1 MRHSIL
7 LALGVCVAST
17 PARAQTYEQDSLK
30 DIMWVAANL
39 GFGTAHL
46 SCNGCP
52 APAGGMDFLLALGGV
67 RNRHIRA
74 ALMWDEWESASSR
87 TESLLLSVYYYPWAK
102 QRFFLEGGFGGS
114 LVCVR
119 QGSAD
124 STVSGS
130 GVVFAGGLGF
140 EVPLAPDK
148 PGVLLKP
155 RVGFTRIAGG
165 DVARASVVSI
175 GVGVQ
180 WER

>member
-1 MRHSIL
+1 MRHAIL
-7 LALGVCVAST
+7 LALGVCLASA
-17 PARAQTYEQDSLK
+17 PARAQTYEQDSLR
-30 DIMWVAANL
+30 DIRWGAANL
-39 GFGTAHL
+39 GFGIGHL

-52 APAGGMDFLLALGGV
+52 AQAVGMDFMLALGGV
-67 RNRHIRA
+67 RNRHIRG
-74 ALMWDEWESASSR
+74 ALIWDEWASASSR
-87 TESLLLSVYYYPWAK
+87 TESLVLSVYYYPWAK

-114 LVCVR
+114 SVCVR
-119 QGSAD
+119 QVGAD
-124 STVSGS
+124 STASGS
-130 GVVFAGGLGF
+130 GVVFIGGLGF
-140 EVPLAPDK
+140 ELRLAPDK